1 MKIYL
6 TNIFFENLAFEFG
19 QQSPKFKANKFLS
32 EIVWRIE
39 MIRCFFTKS
48 NPLITK
54 ETAISSRKKAY
65 YSNEKIKNALGYD
78 FIKINSSIKK
88 YCKFFID
95 DLD

>member
-1 MKIYL
+1 MAGQPTETVYGLAGNDYSKKAVK
-6 TNIFFENLAFEFG
+6 TIFRLKKR
-19 QQSPKFKANKFLS
+19 PK
-32 EIVWRIE
+32 R
-39 MIRCFFTKS
+39 

-54 ETAISSRKKAY
+54 ETAISSRRKAY
-65 YSNEKIKNALGYD
+65 YSNEKIKNALGYN